1 MLKEGNREARRHSK
15 KAQMERAS
23 ERAERRA
30 AADEKIAAN
39 PKLVRHKFRKV

>member
-1 MLKEGNREARRHSK
+1 
-15 KAQMERAS
+15 MERAS